1 VIELLKD
8 FSLTLKGWLGLDDS
22 DRVVGH
28 PEFARVVQPD
38 WFTCGARSTFMVM
51 KHFGSRRGYERVERD
66 LQTTTDGTYET
77 HVIRVLRESGLR
89 AGRRRGMKMADLE
102 RLLARGGV
110 LIADVDDG
118 GHYMVVHGLDR
129 QSVRVADPSFL
140 SLRRVSRARF
150 RKRWDGSGVAVTP
163 PV

>member
-1 VIELLKD
+1 MRSLLKD
-8 FSLTLKGWLGLDDS
+8 LKNNITDWVWPADNDD
-22 DRVVGH
+22 VVGH
-28 PEFARVVQPD
+28 PELERDVQLD
-38 WFTCGARSTFMVM
+38 FYSCGARSTYMALR
-51 KHFGSRRGYERVERD
+51 HFGSRRGYAGVERD

-110 LIADVDDG
+110 LIAAVDDG

-129 QSVRVADPSFL
+129 QSVRVADPSIL

-150 RKRWDGSGVAVTP
+150 RARWDGSGVAATYG
-163 PV
+163 